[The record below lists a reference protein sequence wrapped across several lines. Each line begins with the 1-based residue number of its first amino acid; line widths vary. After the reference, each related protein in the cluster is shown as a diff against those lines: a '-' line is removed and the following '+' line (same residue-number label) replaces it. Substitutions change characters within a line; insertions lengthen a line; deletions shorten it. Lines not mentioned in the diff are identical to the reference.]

1 MRNTF
6 QRFFKIFSLLTF
18 LFTFLVIL
26 AGSVVRVTQSG
37 MGCPDWPKCFGYYIP
52 PTSPDQVDFHLQMEY
67 KKGMMVIEND
77 TLWRAK
83 SNFISGTSFN
93 RENWEK
99 YPKHDYAEFY
109 VLQTWIEYINRLLGA
124 VMGLFVLGMM
134 VCSFS
139 YLSSNKKLIVLSFLM
154 LFLTGFQG
162 WLGALVVASNL
173 APLKITIHMVGAL
186 FLLAIVVLIQF
197 ILKKKSENISTVNFR
212 SLKVLSFI
220 ALLVTFAQIMMGTQV
235 REVVDVVAKSMNF
248 EGRELW
254 IEQLSVIFPIH
265 RSFSII
271 VLATNGYLFYR
282 IFKSNADS
290 ALRYAFLL
298 MAILLS
304 EIVLGIVLAY
314 FGMPAFAQP
323 LHLLLGSML
332 FAAQLMLFLA
342 IPKSNSHTGLY

>member
-6 QRFFKIFSLLTF
+6 QRFFKIFSFLTF

-83 SNFISGTSFN
+83 SNFISGASFN

-139 YLSSNKKLIVLSFLM
+139 YWSSNKKLIVLSFLM

-186 FLLAIVVLIQF
+186 MLLAIVVIIQYY
-197 ILKKKSENISTVNFR
+197 IKKKSDEVINGNF
-212 SLKVLSFI
+212 KTIKMLSFI
-220 ALLVTFAQIMMGTQV
+220 TLLLTFAQIMMGTQV

-254 IEQLSVIFPIH
+254 IDQLSVIFPIH

-282 IFKSNADS
+282 IFKSTADS

-304 EIVLGIVLAY
+304 EIVLGIILAY
-314 FGMPAFAQP
+314 FSMPAFAQP

-342 IPKSNSHTGLY
+342 IPKSNTHSGLY